1 MISVL
6 QIGSRNYKESSQDK
20 TLDGQIIRLGEKH
33 NITQL
38 QNLIEKTTAKELC
51 SLLTSKLGRNDC
63 TSFWNYLLLGFKPSN
78 YDSKEKRFA
87 CVKSF
92 LDGLLKV
99 ELSYKQTYDLITR
112 LCQDLNTF
120 PSDQLIQ
127 ILEHCIDGLRA
138 GDPKCVGWK
147 DLLPETLNVLASMPH
162 LSVNSITM
170 SGKEYRDMT
179 VKNLCAMK
187 WPSEVMTPIADMFR
201 ELHLTASETVIVL
214 NKFTGCLQSLAP
226 DALPALSYQ
235 LFSMCST
242 ASQIIIPILALEKYF
257 HRYYYKK
264 LFSDM
269 NSNSTDFDSI
279 DAFSDKEL
287 REAEETILH
296 HLSYCTQYKINEIQM
311 CIVIRNFLAMP
322 DVLLTPFVLSAI
334 LSMTTAN
341 REPDARLS
349 SSVLLPFMRSV
360 IRNNEE
366 ESTLS
371 DYSVWCRDSLQRKR
385 VDLDQLFTV
394 LIDQN
399 KDGKDTVTP
408 GLVNLV
414 FVLLKTKNNPKLNE
428 LAIGFLT
435 KFIRK
440 RFVFGQ
446 GIVKRLAEWMIVEQ
460 DQNQYSECLT
470 LLSVADTFT
479 VSECIKTINYVMDYF
494 VWIPGDQAMRM
505 MSFILPIL
513 KISPIVRDAFIEV
526 LRKAISSSEMKTRR
540 MAVYGFCMILKQLN
554 NSNSQRSQLS
564 ASGMCT
570 QHSISGFSLMSQA
583 TLGNR
588 SNPQR
593 HFDMLTLEIIGVLRN
608 CFHQSLDIKITLYEN
623 LQRAVELNHKLVPH
637 VLQFID
643 WHFRSFF
650 DAPLEEDVDQ
660 VFSIKFDKIVKAK
673 DSLENEIEIHDNLGK
688 LLLFVSH
695 CLVIFEKFETEY
707 DTREMKRLINV
718 SLEKV
723 IGKNVKFE
731 DMTGS
736 LTHLKNELILQQLNF
751 IEGLMSYC
759 VLTSKQSN
767 ENIKQ
772 LLPLFKEHEHLTEG
786 LKSLSSK
793 KTQKK
798 SKANTE
804 GENTTINITVNGVP
818 VKKIHSQPENIWDLF
833 VIERLMR
840 LLHEDIVPFASRNC
854 TAPLRSK
861 VSLVRYVLEVA
872 AAKVEQIRLEP
883 AYKQLAHSKRTL
895 KYLTD
900 ICKVVYERCIKRLP
914 ALWRDFD
921 LKTASL
927 AVECFRQC
935 LQTAN
940 ETYKSKFS
948 SIFIKGFDFHMID
961 KSKEC
966 IQILHDLMDEF
977 MQEEFSM
984 ETSANESMLNDSDG
998 RKIPYNL
1005 LLSLEILYDN
1015 ITFGNRLTTE
1025 SYTWLLKFCKTYEIK
1040 TKELGLVHKLL
1051 FKQRQKTHSGAF
1063 FQLIPLHLGQV
1074 WSFVRDNVTEEED
1087 QSTQLNV
1094 TLKSITQTSAESCL
1108 QYLYESLRKQIED
1121 VEYFI
1126 TKANNLSY
1134 KCRIVTEEDRD
1145 YCLGCLKSMERSIC
1159 SQLVHISNTLKNLTN
1174 VCLPLGSSMDGLMKL
1189 LMQHFIC
1196 LKNLAK
1202 HFLTCCA
1209 GGVKVSIQGTKF
1221 DLLLRVVGK
1230 PLPSNIYALITYIE
1244 SNILEESTK
1253 KKINPQAEKAK
1264 VLRETKFIP
1273 KIILCIENFNKHVIM
1288 LAKKT
1293 NDRLANLLHYGT
1305 VRDFRIKTSDLK
1317 AAIDRT
1323 LSHSSQIEN
1332 DDDTHED
1339 ENAHNSEDGENE
1351 EETLLRQIEEESREI
1366 QSTSKVYEQEN
1377 ESEENTRSNETD
1389 SDATTNS
1396 RSSTPIATTSKAA
1409 QKKTQEKAKQT
1420 KETKPKKRKLTDTN
1434 EKDEEIKRPEE
1445 KTKKKKVEKEKPS
1458 KKSAKIKTT
1467 IEIDSDNENEI
1478 TVITGEEAET
1488 LDNESNRES
1497 CTQLMENLAKINAKT
1512 AKKRTL
1518 RDSEPQDP
1526 DVLCAPPLEPLPKK
1540 SKRGRQTRAR
1550 K

>member
-1 MISVL
+1 ML
-6 QIGSRNYKESSQDK
+6 QSGSRNDRMSSNDK
-20 TLDGQIIRLGEKH
+20 SLDGQIIRLGEKH
-33 NITQL
+33 NIFQL
-38 QNLIEKTTAKELC
+38 QSLIEKISSKELC
-51 SLLTSKLGRNDC
+51 TLLNSKLGRNDC
-63 TSFWNYLLLGFKPSN
+63 TTFWNYLLLGFKPSN
-78 YDSKEKRFA
+78 YDAREKRFA
-87 CVKSF
+87 CVNCF

-120 PSDQLIQ
+120 PSDQLIE
-127 ILEHCIDGLRA
+127 ILEHCIDGMRT

-147 DLLPETLNVLASMPH
+147 DLLPETMNVLATMPH

-170 SGKEYRDMT
+170 SGKEYRDMI
-179 VKNLCAMK
+179 VKNLCSMK
-187 WPSEVMTPIADMFR
+187 WPSEVMTPIADMFK
-201 ELHLTASETVIVL
+201 ELHLTPAETVTVL
-214 NKFTGCLQSLAP
+214 NKFTGCMQSLAP
-226 DALPALSYQ
+226 DALPALAFQ

-242 ASQIIIPILALEKYF
+242 ASQIIIPILAFEKYF
-257 HRYYYKK
+257 HRFYYKK

-296 HLSYCTQYKINEIQM
+296 HLNYCTQFKINEIQM
-311 CIVIRNFLAMP
+311 TIVLRNFLAMP
-322 DVLLTPFVLSAI
+322 DVILTPFVLSAI

-341 REPDARLS
+341 REPDSRLS
-349 SSVLLPFMRSV
+349 SSVLLPFIRSV

-385 VDLDQLFTV
+385 VDLEQLFTV

-414 FVLLKTKNNPKLNE
+414 FVLLKTKNCPQLNQV
-428 LAIGFLT
+428 AIGFLT

-460 DQNQYSECLT
+460 DQYQYSECLT

-494 VWIPGDQAMRM
+494 VWIPGEQAMRM

-513 KISPIVRDAFIEV
+513 KISPVVRDAFIEI
-526 LRKAISSSEMKTRR
+526 LRKAMSSSETKTRR

-554 NSNSQRSQLS
+554 NSNSQRSQLNTS
-564 ASGMCT
+564 CICT

-608 CFHQSLDIKITLYEN
+608 CFNQSLDIKITLYEN
-623 LQRAVELNHKLVPH
+623 LQRAVELNPKLVPH
-637 VLQFID
+637 ILQFID

-650 DAPLEEDVDQ
+650 VAPIEEDVDQ
-660 VFSIKFDKIVKAK
+660 VFSIKFDKIVSAK
-673 DSLENEIEIHDNLGK
+673 DALENEIEINDNLGK

-707 DTREMKRLINV
+707 DTREMKRLINA

-723 IGKNVKFE
+723 IGKNIKFE
-731 DMTGS
+731 DLTGS

-751 IEGLMSYC
+751 VEGLMSYC
-759 VLTSKQSN
+759 VLTSKQTN

-772 LLPLFKEHEHLTEG
+772 LLPLFREHDQLLEG

-793 KTQKK
+793 KSQKK
-798 SKANTE
+798 SKNNNDTDNTAA
-804 GENTTINITVNGVP
+804 NITVNGVP

-833 VIERLMR
+833 VIERLLR
-840 LLHEDIVPFASRNC
+840 LLHEDIVPFASHNV

-921 LKTASL
+921 LKAASL
-927 AVECFRQC
+927 AAECFRQC

-948 SIFIKGFDFHMID
+948 TIFVKGFDFHMID

-966 IQILHDLMDEF
+966 IVIIHDLIDEF
-977 MQEEFSM
+977 MQEEISP
-984 ETSANESMLNDSDG
+984 ETSANDSMLNDNDG
-998 RKIPYNL
+998 RKIPHNL
-1005 LLSLEILYDN
+1005 FFSLEILYDN
-1015 ITFGNRLTTE
+1015 ISFGDRMTTE
-1025 SYTWLLKFCKTYEIK
+1025 SYTWLLKFCKTYEINS
-1040 TKELGLVHKLL
+1040 KELGLVHKLL

-1063 FQLIPLHLGQV
+1063 FQHIPLHLGQV
-1074 WSFVRDNVTEEED
+1074 WSFVRDNLPDEED
-1087 QSTQLNV
+1087 PNTQLNV
-1094 TLKSITQTSAESCL
+1094 TLKSITETTAESCL
-1108 QYLYESLRKQIED
+1108 HYLYDSLRKQIED

-1126 TKANNLSY
+1126 IKANNLSY
-1134 KCRIVTEEDRD
+1134 KCRIVAEDDRD

-1174 VCLPLGSSMDGLMKL
+1174 VCLPLGSCMDGLMKL
-1189 LMQHFIC
+1189 IMQHFIC

-1202 HFLTCCA
+1202 HFLNCCA

-1244 SNILEESTK
+1244 SNILEESSK

-1273 KIILCIENFNKHVIM
+1273 KIILCIENFNKHVIL

-1293 NDRLANLLHYGT
+1293 NDRLANLLHFGT

-1323 LSHSSQIEN
+1323 FSHSSQIGVEESN
-1332 DDDTHED
+1332 LNEED
-1339 ENAHNSEDGENE
+1339 ATQNSEEAEENE
-1351 EETLLRQIEEESREI
+1351 EETLLKQIEE
-1366 QSTSKVYEQEN
+1366 QSKVYDKETEAA
-1377 ESEENTRSNETD
+1377 NETD
-1389 SDATTNS
+1389 DESAATSS
-1396 RSSTPIATTSKAA
+1396 RSSTPCATTSKKS
-1409 QKKTQEKAKQT
+1409 QKKTHEKSNKQPE
-1420 KETKPKKRKLTDTN
+1420 KEKKKRKLANVHEDEATEPPK
-1434 EKDEEIKRPEE
+1434 EKI
-1445 KTKKKKVEKEKPS
+1445 KKKKVEKEKPK
-1458 KKSAKIKTT
+1458 KKSTKGTKTT
-1467 IEIDSDNENEI
+1467 IEIDSDNENDV
-1478 TVITGEEAET
+1478 TVLTHDDADT

-1497 CTQLMENLAKINAKT
+1497 CTQLMENLEKINAKT

-1518 RDSEPQDP
+1518 RDSEAQEDP
-1526 DVLCAPPLEPLPKK
+1526 DVLCAPPLEPEPKK
-1540 SKRGRQTRAR
+1540 RRSGRQA
-1550 K
+1550 KKK